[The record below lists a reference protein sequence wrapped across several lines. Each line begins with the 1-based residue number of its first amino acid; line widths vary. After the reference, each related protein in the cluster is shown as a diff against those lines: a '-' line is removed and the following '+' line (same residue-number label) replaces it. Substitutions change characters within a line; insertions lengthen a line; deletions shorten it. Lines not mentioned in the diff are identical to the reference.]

1 MTQSEPRR
9 YPFKSA
15 DSRFGEASLRP
26 MLPLNLRY
34 KQRSLE
40 AEGLLDTGAMVNVL
54 PYQLGTELGAQWD
67 EQTVPVRLT
76 GNLAQYEARVLLL
89 SATVEMFPTVQLAF
103 VWTQSPEAPLL
114 LGQVNFF
121 LEFDVCFY
129 RSQLAFEV
137 RPKIAAPR

>member
-1 MTQSEPRR
+1 MTQSSPRR
-9 YPFKSA
+9 YPFKAA

-26 MLPLNLRY
+26 ILPLKLRY

-40 AEGLLDTGAMVNVL
+40 ADGLLDTGAMVNVL
-54 PYQLGTELGAQWD
+54 PYYIGAELGARWD
-67 EQTVPVRLT
+67 EQTVPVMLT

-89 SATVEMFPTVQLAF
+89 SATVEIFPTVQLAF
-103 VWTQSPEAPLL
+103 AWTRSNEAPLL

-137 RPKIAAPR
+137 RPKIAATR